1 MVPFKVLFVCWGNI
15 CRSPAAHC
23 VFQKQL
29 EEQDL
34 TSTISC
40 DSAGTIGMHA
50 GQPPDSRMQ
59 EAAARRSISFFGQSR
74 KYRQSDFSDFDLI
87 LAMDNR
93 NLADLEAA
101 FPAKESGKKLQLFGQ
116 FINPEN
122 PPEVPDPYYGG
133 GKGFDIVLDMVEE
146 GCSNL
151 IEHILKQ
158 QSV

>member
-1 MVPFKVLFVCWGNI
+1 MVPYKVLFVCWGSI

-34 TSTISC
+34 TSKIFC
-40 DSAGTIGMHA
+40 DSAGTIGMHT
-50 GQPPDSRMQ
+50 GQPPDSRMR

-74 KYRQSDFSDFDLI
+74 KYRESDFSDFDLI
-87 LAMDNR
+87 LAMDQR

-101 FPAKESGKKLQLFGQ
+101 FPPGESRSKLQLFGH
-116 FINPEN
+116 FIAPSN

-151 IEHILKQ
+151 VQFILEQ
-158 QSV
+158 QAV